1 MQNIMRIF
9 PSHIK
14 NLLESLNLSTQ
25 NMQEIRV
32 RINSPIYIMYQ
43 RREINTGHVV
53 KESDIAYIME
63 RICHYSLYAYEEE
76 MRQGFVTIEG
86 GHRIGLAGKVILQN
100 SKIKSMSNI
109 TCLNIRVAGEK
120 IGCADD
126 IIGQLIE
133 EGRVCH
139 TLIMSPPGGGKT
151 TILRDIIRQISDGCV
166 KKQIDFKG
174 INVGIVDERSEI
186 AACYKGIPSNDVGAR
201 TDILDAC
208 PKAEGIIRLVRT
220 MAPKVIAVDE
230 IGGKN
235 DYEAIEYALTSGCS
249 IMATIHGKEI
259 DDLKKNIYFKNCL
272 EQGLFERLVIPK
284 GAYGVCNRVFKL

>member
-9 PSHIK
+9 PPHIK

>member
-9 PSHIK
+9 PPHIK

-120 IGCADD
+120 TGCADD

-249 IMATIHGKEI
+249 ILATIHGKEI

-284 GAYGVCNRVFKL
+284 GAYGACNRVFKL